1 MRKAQGVFK
10 TGPWLIT
17 AFILSVLRML
27 AKQPWK
33 RKVVLQM
40 KILALYLNVQGEKT
54 LLYFTSL
61 QLLLLNTIIDFF
73 PLRNVV
79 MN

>member
-1 MRKAQGVFK
+1 
-10 TGPWLIT
+10 
-17 AFILSVLRML
+17 ML

>member
-1 MRKAQGVFK
+1 
-10 TGPWLIT
+10 
-17 AFILSVLRML
+17 
-27 AKQPWK
+27 
-33 RKVVLQM
+33 
-40 KILALYLNVQGEKT
+40 
-54 LLYFTSL
+54 LYFTSL